1 MFEIISNFV
10 EDLDSMYGSE
20 IPQLRYYHI
29 LLQSSAS
36 DNEQGQEKQIGIFKD
51 WVLKYQT
58 DILEMNSAA
67 TVEPIKHSDKVFI
80 DMNQILKLS
89 KRCDINTI
97 YKHLL
102 LILAKANPQCDA
114 RNKLKSICQEKKASG
129 SEGFIKDL
137 VEDIS
142 QSININITD
151 QNPDIG
157 TVLNN
162 IISSGAMAKIFSSV
176 QTAMSNGDI
185 DIGDLIKSTQ
195 NIVGKKPV

>member
-1 MFEIISNFV
+1 MFKIISNFV
-10 EDLDSMYGSE
+10 EDLDSMYGAE
-20 IPQLRYYHI
+20 IPQLRFYHI
-29 LLQSSAS
+29 LLQSSAC
-36 DNEQGQEKQIGIFKD
+36 DTEQGQEKQIGIFKD

-58 DILEMNSAA
+58 DILDMNSTAI
-67 TVEPIKHSDKVFI
+67 VEPIKHSDKVFI
-80 DMNQILKLS
+80 DLNQVLKLS
-89 KRCDINTI
+89 KRCDVDTI

-114 RNKLKSICQEKKASG
+114 KHKLKVICQEKKKG
-129 SEGFIKDL
+129 DSEGFIKDL

-142 QSININITD
+142 QSININE

-157 TVLNN
+157 SVLNN

-195 NIVGKKPV
+195 NIVGKKGSN